1 MKKFYAIK
9 SKRIG
14 YMRYIN
20 IRMFSCGIR
29 LVKKLFSNVYEMPRT
44 QKQCLWGFQ
53 ISCRHSKN
61 LSI

>member
-1 MKKFYAIK
+1 MKKFYAIN

-29 LVKKLFSNVYEMPRT
+29 LGQKKFI
-44 QKQCLWGFQ
+44 Q
-53 ISCRHSKN
+53 
-61 LSI
+61 